1 MGIKNIIQ
9 GAKHAA
15 QLLTGE
21 QHKDSRFSS
30 TKTFDAE
37 PAARQAFERA
47 TQKLFGVEAWS
58 DISALS
64 STFTLYDAAG
74 NRKTAQTPQV
84 GDYISIELPG
94 PFPQNWVQVTEIHT
108 GKNEAQFTVK
118 PSQSPQPE
126 DSPQEV
132 KHFFTAEA
140 SSTFLVKL
148 EGNILSAYE
157 IGKDEV
163 VNNQGAQAGDRPVV
177 NTLVAAG
184 GWAGFQKL
192 QWQLLTD
199 YLVDV

>member
-9 GAKHAA
+9 GAKQAA

-21 QHKDSRFSS
+21 QSKDSLFTS
-30 TKTFDAE
+30 TKTFADE
-37 PAARQAFERA
+37 HAASQAFERA
-47 TQKLFGVEAWS
+47 IEKLFQVEAWS

-64 STFTLYDAAG
+64 STFTLHDARG

-84 GDYISIELPG
+84 GDYICIELPG
-94 PFPQNWVQVTEIHT
+94 PFPENWVQVTKVYT
-108 GKNEAQFTVK
+108 GPKEAHFTVK
-118 PSQSPQPE
+118 PSHSPQPE
-126 DSPQEV
+126 NSPQEV

-140 SSTFLVKL
+140 SSTFQVKL
-148 EGNILSAYE
+148 DGNTLTASE

-163 VNNQGAQAGDRPVV
+163 VNNQNVEAGDRPVV
-177 NTLVAAG
+177 NTLIAAG
-184 GWAGFQKL
+184 GWAGFQKI